1 MMMHPVITLR
11 KSRMTVSTLFT
22 GSFVHVT
29 GRYIRRVFKHPE
41 NIDKRIL
48 FITYVGMDS
57 QSLENI
63 QQTIQKY
70 CSFERVYLLQAS
82 SSIASN
88 CGAGTLALTFI
99 RKVKG

>member
-1 MMMHPVITLR
+1 
-11 KSRMTVSTLFT
+11 
-22 GSFVHVT
+22 
-29 GRYIRRVFKHPE
+29 
-41 NIDKRIL
+41 
-48 FITYVGMDS
+48 MDR

-63 QQTIQKY
+63 QKTIQKY

-99 RKVKG
+99 RKAKG